1 MPRLPNSVELN
12 IHLEE
17 LGLPSDLRL
26 WHALLL
32 TVVSLAIG
40 VLGGFVGLALGSIR
54 LPILLFVGMPVST
67 AAGTNILVSSLSAM
81 TGSFRHLREG
91 RVDLRVAI
99 AMGVPSVVGAFVGG
113 FWGQEAP
120 ESLLLAAV
128 AVLVAWQGVEFA
140 VLARKSGGGPEGN
153 PLIGESEKADPADRR
168 RLGLGAVIGV
178 TIGLLGGAVGLI
190 LGSIRL
196 PALVRV
202 LRMDLRIVAGT
213 NLLIGFTLGVT
224 GWLAHA
230 SRGEV
235 DYPMLVMMGAGA
247 MVGSHYG
254 ARLTGRV
261 TARTLLLTMGWVMV
275 AIAVA
280 MGWQAFRRSGLG

>member
-1 MPRLPNSVELN
+1 M
-12 IHLEE
+12 
-17 LGLPSDLRL
+17 
-26 WHALLL
+26 LL
-32 TVVSLAIG
+32 TIASVAIG

-54 LPILLFVGMPVST
+54 LPLLLFVGMPVST

-81 TGSFRHLREG
+81 TGSFRHLRDG
-91 RVDLRVAI
+91 RVDFRVAI
-99 AMGVPSVVGAFVGG
+99 TMGVPSIAGAFVGG
-113 FWGQEAP
+113 FWSQEAP

-140 VLARKSGGGPEGN
+140 AIARRSRSGPEMQESLRPEPADGKRLGVGA
-153 PLIGESEKADPADRR
+153 LIGLA
-168 RLGLGAVIGV
+168 
-178 TIGLLGGAVGLI
+178 IGLLGGAVGLI

-202 LRMDLRIVAGT
+202 LGMDIRVVAGT
-213 NLLIGFTLGVT
+213 NMLIGFTLGVT

-235 DYPMLVMMGAGA
+235 DYPLLVMMGVGA
-247 MVGSHYG
+247 MIGSHYG

-261 TARTLLLTMGWVMV
+261 SARTLLLTMGWVMV
-275 AIAVA
+275 VIAVA
-280 MGWQAFRRSGLG
+280 MAWQAFRRSGLG